1 MFKNLIKRFIPGGG
15 AKMKLRPGDPAP
27 AFECEDHLGNRV
39 SSKQLEGQRYIL
51 WFYPMADTP
60 G

>member
-1 MFKNLIKRFIPGGG
+1 MFRRLIQRFLPGGG
-15 AKMKLRPGDPAP
+15 TRMKLQPGDPAP
-27 AFECEDHLGNRV
+27 AFECLDHNGELVRSEELLGR
-39 SSKQLEGQRYIL
+39 RFIL

>member
-1 MFKNLIKRFIPGGG
+1 MFKRLIQRFLPGGG
-15 AKMKLRPGDPAP
+15 TKMKLRPGDPCP
-27 AFECEDHLGNRV
+27 AFECGDHLGQRV
-39 SSKQLEGQRYIL
+39 SSAELLGRRFVL

>member
-1 MFKNLIKRFIPGGG
+1 MFKRLIQRFIPGGG
-15 AKMKLRPGDPAP
+15 AQMKLRPGDPCP
-27 AFECEDHLGNRV
+27 AFECADHLGVVV
-39 SSKQLEGQRYIL
+39 SAKELLGRRFVL